1 MTLSGWQTVCGL
13 RTEITNQINDDV
25 ASLSEV
31 YLTQGPDA
39 VDAAISQRLAL
50 SPLSRA
56 GAHYRFEDQGGLPRS
71 GDLSAAITQ
80 SSKLTDPTIVQ
91 STNFGSLTLRA
102 TVFQGGETLIVARE
116 NSAIRKAAWVQL
128 RNTVIGLVALIALAA
143 LIAVRATGSLRQR
156 IGQMNDTLDHV
167 GKGHLDARLP
177 ETGQEDELGALAS
190 HINGMIGRAER
201 LLNLRKRVTDQ
212 VAHEMRSPLTR
223 LDAALLKAQSNTRA
237 DPALAKARAEL
248 KSSLRLLD
256 GLLDVS
262 SAEAQ
267 QGDRR
272 NLEPVDLAE
281 LGANMVELFEP
292 VAELRRQHLVL
303 EARAKAVVDAAPAQ
317 IGRLISNLIDN
328 ALKYADPNT
337 DIIISIDTLGNKA
350 VLSVANQGPQILGD
364 LRSEIFTPFFRHPD
378 MAEKQGHGLGLA
390 LCRSIALRHDGTL
403 DITPNPHL
411 TIFTLT
417 LPLTEQS

>member
-1 MTLSGWQTVCGL
+1 MAISGWQTVRGL
-13 RTEITNQINDDV
+13 RAEINNQINDDM
-25 ASLSEV
+25 ASLSET
-31 YLTQGPDA
+31 YLSQGPAA
-39 VDAAISQRLAL
+39 VDVAITQRLAL

-71 GDLSAAITQ
+71 GDLNAVITQ
-80 SSKLTDPTIVQ
+80 SANLAEAVIVQ
-91 STNFGSLTLRA
+91 SPKFGSLTLRA
-102 TVFQGGETLIVARE
+102 TVFQGGETLLVARE
-116 NSAIRKAAWVQL
+116 NSAIHKAAWVQL
-128 RNTVIGLVALIALAA
+128 RNTLIGLIALIALAA
-143 LIAVRATGSLRQR
+143 LIALRATGSLRQR
-156 IGQMNDTLDHV
+156 IGQMNDTLDRV

-177 ETGQEDELGALAS
+177 DTEHPDEIGTLTT
-190 HINGMIGRAER
+190 HINSMIGRAER

-223 LDAALLKAQSNTRA
+223 LDAALLKAQSDTRA

-272 NLEPVDLAE
+272 GFEPVDLTE
-281 LGANMVELFEP
+281 LSANMVELFEP
-292 VAELRRQHLVL
+292 VAELRNQRLVL
-303 EARAKAVVDAAPAQ
+303 EVHAKAVIEAAPAQ

-328 ALKYADPNT
+328 ALKYADPDT
-337 DIIISIDTLGNKA
+337 DITLSIDTDGNKA
-350 VLSVANQGPQILGD
+350 VLCVANQGPQILGD

-403 DITPNPHL
+403 DITPNPNL

-417 LPLTEQS
+417 LPLASMS